1 MQKSKVNSN
10 PKTYPVE
17 DGKLRYPIL
26 NTETGRYETKI
37 LIRGVDVTEEEFDV
51 LKDSYH
57 AEQLNDRYWDEHLDY
72 ASELKK
78 ARYEAG
84 EEDALHDPIDS
95 IRDTRGDVFSQIFRS
110 EERESEMVRIFC
122 ERVLPKLTDNQKNL
136 IYDYYGARKTLEQI
150 RQKEMAITGREIK
163 HQAMTNRIKKIHAR
177 VKKLMPEF
185 MPTEE

>member
-17 DGKLRYPIL
+17 EGKLRYPIL

-51 LKDSYH
+51 LQDSYH
-57 AEQLNDRYWDEHLDY
+57 AEQLNDRYWEEHLDY
-72 ASELKK
+72 TSEMKK

-84 EEDALHDPIDS
+84 EEDTLHDPIES
-95 IRDTRGDVFSQIFRS
+95 IRDTRGDVLSQLLHS
-110 EERESEMVRIFC
+110 EEQDSEMVRAFY
-122 ERVLPKLTDNQKNL
+122 EKVLPKLTNNQKNL
-136 IYDYYGARKTLEQI
+136 IYDHYGARKTLEQI
-150 RQKEMAITGREIK
+150 RREEMAITGKEIK
-163 HQAMTNRIKKIHAR
+163 HQAMSNRLKKIHNK